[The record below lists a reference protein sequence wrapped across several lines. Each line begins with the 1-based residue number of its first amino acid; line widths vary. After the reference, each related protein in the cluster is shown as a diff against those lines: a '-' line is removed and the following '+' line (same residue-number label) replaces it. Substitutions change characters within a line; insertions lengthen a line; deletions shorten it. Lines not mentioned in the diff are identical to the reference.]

1 MTSRQ
6 QKASSILLYRT
17 RSPPQTADYSPYHIL
32 YVPDKERTKVEKET
46 FFIER
51 EEEIEKESKKDLK
64 SNKQRAWGGKER
76 ERMKRIKKSWREKE
90 RYSVIQN
97 KR

>member
-17 RSPPQTADYSPYHIL
+17 RSPPQTADYSPYQIL
-32 YVPDKERTKVEKET
+32 YCMSQAEKVEKVEKET

-51 EEEIEKESKKDLK
+51 EEEIEKKV
-64 SNKQRAWGGKER
+64 WGGE
-76 ERMKRIKKSWREKE
+76 KK
-90 RYSVIQN
+90 YLN
-97 KR
+97 